1 MPPIAL
7 FVILLVLWVFPLWIF
22 RDRKSRLGG
31 FDQRTWPSG
40 RNLVLAIADLLRAS
54 LGGAL
59 LAYVAANLPSGP
71 FASGWG
77 PAIWMA
83 CALAVALAAN
93 AFSWRDEDYLL
104 APVVFLLGALPA
116 LQLHP
121 LVLLMTIPLAIGGAL
136 AVRAWT
142 AGLIGAGLGLIGIG
156 MLVVEQDWRRS
167 LLLGFA
173 VMSPVVLSMLAGRHL
188 ATPRK

>member
-1 MPPIAL
+1 M
-7 FVILLVLWVFPLWIF
+7 
-22 RDRKSRLGG
+22 
-31 FDQRTWPSG
+31 
-40 RNLVLAIADLLRAS
+40 LAIADLLRAS

-59 LAYVAANLPSGP
+59 LAYSATSLPSGP
-71 FASGWG
+71 FEPSWG

-83 CALAVALAAN
+83 CALAAALSAN

-104 APVVFLLGALPA
+104 APVVFLLGAMPA

-121 LVLLMTIPLAIGGAL
+121 IVLIMTVPLAIGGAL

-142 AGLIGAGLGLIGIG
+142 AGLIGAGLGLIGVG
-156 MLVVEQDWRRS
+156 MLVEQQDWRRS

-173 VMSPVVLSMLAGRHL
+173 MMTPVVLSMLAGRHL

>member
-1 MPPIAL
+1 MPPITL
-7 FVILLVLWVFPLWIF
+7 FVIALVLWVFPLWIF

-31 FDQRTWPSG
+31 FDQRSWPSG

-59 LAYVAANLPSGP
+59 LAYSATSLPSGP
-71 FASGWG
+71 FEPSWG

-83 CALAVALAAN
+83 CALAAALSAN

-104 APVVFLLGALPA
+104 APVVFLLGAMPA

-121 LVLLMTIPLAIGGAL
+121 IVLIMTVPLAIGGAL

-142 AGLIGAGLGLIGIG
+142 AGLIGAGLGLIGVG
-156 MLVVEQDWRRS
+156 MLVEQQDWRRS

-173 VMSPVVLSMLAGRHL
+173 MMTPVVLSMLAGRHL

>member
-7 FVILLVLWVFPLWIF
+7 FALALVLWVFPVWIF

-31 FDQRTWPSG
+31 FDQRAWPAG

-54 LGGAL
+54 LGGVL
-59 LAYVAANLPSGP
+59 LAYAVIGLPSGP
-71 FASGWG
+71 FDASWG
-77 PAIWMA
+77 PSIWMA
-83 CALAVALAAN
+83 GALAAALAAN

-104 APVVFLLGALPA
+104 SPVIFLLGALPA

-121 LVLLMTIPLAIGGAL
+121 LVLIMTVPLAIGGGL
-136 AVRAWT
+136 AVRAWA
-142 AGLIGAGLGLIGIG
+142 AGLIGAGLGLIGVG
-156 MLVVEQDWRRS
+156 MLIEQQDWRRS

-173 VMSPVVLSMLAGRHL
+173 VMTPVVLSMLAGRHL